1 MKHTLHNLLGFAPQ
15 IVWGGGNS
23 GGGGGGGNDDK
34 PKRSAGKGTAPT
46 VKSTASSLAT
56 DIKMGLSTFGQSKE
70 KQAQT
75 LRDQG
80 YSEKAISSYQERTEA
95 SKARAATTQRDDDDR
110 PAPKPAPEPEP
121 TPEPEPEPEP
131 TPEVD
136 TVLPPEVDEPLTEVE
151 EIAEVTFPTEEE
163 TTALEEA
170 TGEEAAELQ
179 TQYEPEAVKE
189 DISPEKPTNVTTIS
203 TGTAAGGKA
212 EAAAAR
218 PTSVGKAEDKAID
231 FYEKGRRST
240 ILTTPRGLIGSGE
253 EEGKT
258 RRRRSLIG

>member
-1 MKHTLHNLLGFAPQ
+1 MGGFC
-15 IVWGGGNS
+15 
-23 GGGGGGGNDDK
+23 GGGGGSSTSS
-34 PKRSAGKGTAPT
+34 RSAGRGSGRGKSTRQT
-46 VKSTASSLAT
+46 VKSAASSLAT

-95 SKARAATTQRDDDDR
+95 SKARAATTQRDDNDR

-121 TPEPEPEPEP
+121 EEEPEAE
-131 TPEVD
+131 PEVD

-189 DISPEKPTNVTTIS
+189 DISPEKPANVTTIS
-203 TGTAAGGKA
+203 TGTAAGGRA

-240 ILTTPRGLIGSGE
+240 ILTTPRGLLGTGE

-258 RRRRSLIG
+258 RRRRSLIGG